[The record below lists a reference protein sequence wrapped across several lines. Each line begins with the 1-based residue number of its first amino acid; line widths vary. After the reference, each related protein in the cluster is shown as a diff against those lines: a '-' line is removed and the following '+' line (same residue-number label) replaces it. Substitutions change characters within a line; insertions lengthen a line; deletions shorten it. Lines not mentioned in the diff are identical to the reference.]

1 MWKSLS
7 FLRIQPRCSGSGERL
22 RQPGHAAVWG
32 PAVPAWPLALPSVPV
47 PPSLR
52 GLAGGEGAAG
62 GTWQVRAETLQ
73 FRVDATP
80 ALRDRRGS
88 DRRVMGSGRG
98 WSTLVLWEVPAAGDG
113 RKWAL
118 SPFRPQAVSGS
129 VTPQPGPA
137 VASALC
143 HRRPLLSLGSNP
155 NLPPC
160 PLCPDLSSRAG
171 PPSAA
176 PELYFKPVPP
186 SPALRDNEQQLGR
199 LARHSTSPGATPG
212 RGFSLFVRMGMCP
225 NLPPLQGRCQC
236 QPEREHG
243 DTQGNVGICVGT
255 WGHVEGHGDMCGD
268 RGTGGSEHMYG
279 DTGT

>member
-1 MWKSLS
+1 M
-7 FLRIQPRCSGSGERL
+7 
-22 RQPGHAAVWG
+22 
-32 PAVPAWPLALPSVPV
+32 
-47 PPSLR
+47 
-52 GLAGGEGAAG
+52 
-62 GTWQVRAETLQ
+62 
-73 FRVDATP
+73 
-80 ALRDRRGS
+80 
-88 DRRVMGSGRG
+88 
-98 WSTLVLWEVPAAGDG
+98 
-113 RKWAL
+113 
-118 SPFRPQAVSGS
+118 
-129 VTPQPGPA
+129 TPQPGPA

-186 SPALRDNEQQLGR
+186 SPAPRDNEQQLGH
-199 LARHSTSPGATPG
+199 LGRHSTSPGATPG

-225 NLPPLQGRCQC
+225 NLPPLQGRCRC

-255 WGHVEGHGDMCGD
+255 WGHIWEHGDV
-268 RGTGGSEHMYG
+268 GTCMGTWVHSGEHK
-279 DTGT
+279 DTYVGMGTRVGTWGHRDTTDTAHGARRSRSRLCSKCFMDCEAGAG